1 MNRALLVTRPNH
13 DLTTNYL
20 FYWSLFVIKKA
31 KEKGFQILDLEG
43 RKANKKN
50 FNSYIKKHRPTLV
63 FFNGH
68 GSKKVISGYNNEIL
82 IKADKDEGLLLEK
95 VVYARSCDSAEELG
109 RKCVRKGTAAFVGY
123 RKKYFF
129 AYSQLKITRPQ
140 QDKTAKLFLEPSN
153 LIPIS
158 LLKGNTVG
166 NSFKKSQNGMRRNF
180 RFMLSSKA
188 SQAQRDAAPYLWR
201 NIKSQIAIGNKKAK
215 I

>member
-20 FYWSLFVIKKA
+20 FCWSLFVIKKA

-50 FNSYIKKHRPTLV
+50 FDSYIKKHRPTLV

-95 VVYARSCDSAEELG
+95 VIYARSCDSAEELG
-109 RKCVRKGTAAFVGY
+109 RKCVRKGTVAFVGY

-129 AYSQLKITRPQ
+129 AYSQLKITKPQ
-140 QDKTAKLFLEPSN
+140 QDETAKLFLEPSN

-158 LLKGNTVG
+158 LFKGNTVG